1 MIKQIYK
8 TLQYSIYYKGW
19 INKIGLRNPGIDYA
33 IKNYKEKSILSIAI
47 LERNDIGKFK
57 KNLPNNYNIEIN
69 LSCPNAEIL
78 YTNEIKKFINE
89 ERKWCIVKLS
99 PLDNYQKIDQLYEMG
114 FCQFNCCNTYPTKL
128 GGLSGP
134 FLFPFVKDKIQYIK
148 NKYDDVE
155 VVAGGGIQNI
165 KTLNKYKELGADH
178 FSISS
183 VCFNPI
189 NFIILYYN
197 YIQKHV

>member
-1 MIKQIYK
+1 M
-8 TLQYSIYYKGW
+8 G
-19 INKIGLRNPGIDYA
+19 GLR
-33 IKNYKEKSILSIAI
+33 
-47 LERNDIGKFK
+47 
-57 KNLPNNYNIEIN
+57 
-69 LSCPNAEIL
+69 
-78 YTNEIKKFINE
+78 
-89 ERKWCIVKLS
+89 
-99 PLDNYQKIDQLYEMG
+99 
-114 FCQFNCCNTYPTKL
+114 
-128 GGLSGP
+128 GP
-134 FLFPFVKDKIQYIK
+134 FLVPFVKDKIQYIK